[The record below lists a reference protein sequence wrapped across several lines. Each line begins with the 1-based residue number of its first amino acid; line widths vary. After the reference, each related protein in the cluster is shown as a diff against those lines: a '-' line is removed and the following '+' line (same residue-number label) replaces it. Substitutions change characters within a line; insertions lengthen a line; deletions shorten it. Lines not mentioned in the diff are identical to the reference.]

1 GTESI
6 ERRMYSI
13 DFDCRSGYFSSAS
26 FSLFVYAAWCLSWW
40 ISIVRASM
48 CGSRALVAYGRSG
61 SLKGYAI
68 FELSSRL
75 SAVRHAH
82 GWICLSPC
90 AKQGS
95 GTPLA
100 AAIRAP
106 DRTEKI
112 GAPGSAGAPN
122 RHDYVGDGRVAMLR
136 ADVCPLDCPVHAARA
151 ASLLSISS
159 NSIDSILPSMESGSA
174 RSGPNRPSSP
184 PAARFAAEKRLSHL
198 S

>member
-1 GTESI
+1 
-6 ERRMYSI
+6 MYSI

-95 GTPLA
+95 GRSEEHTSELQS
-100 AAIRAP
+100 R
-106 DRTEKI
+106 EK
-112 GAPGSAGAPN
+112 
-122 RHDYVGDGRVAMLR
+122 L
-136 ADVCPLDCPVHAARA
+136 VCR
-151 ASLLSISS
+151 LL
-159 NSIDSILPSMESGSA
+159 L
-174 RSGPNRPSSP
+174 
-184 PAARFAAEKRLSHL
+184 EKNK
-198 S
+198 